1 MNSAIIGDDLSPTR
15 GLPAMIP
22 SSTQPNAPREGLKWV
37 KIKRFLTLPFSPK
50 SLKTYKAV
58 KRFEGVPIEVLA
70 ADGIKGVL
78 LDADGTLG
86 PHHTRVFSESV
97 RDHIAKM
104 VAGGLRVAIYTNA
117 MEDRFDAFEDV
128 AVVTDVPPKPDPR
141 GFEIAMKQYLKLN
154 DPATVCMIG
163 DNYITD
169 GGAID
174 TGMRFIYVQ
183 PVPGPENPFH
193 RLTRFIA
200 YLWARLY
207 SPECFR

>member
-1 MNSAIIGDDLSPTR
+1 
-15 GLPAMIP
+15 MIP
-22 SSTQPNAPREGLKWV
+22 SSTQSNAPREGLKWV

-50 SLKTYKAV
+50 SLRTYKAV
-58 KRFEGVPIEVLA
+58 KRFEDVPVEVLA

-86 PHHTRVFSESV
+86 PHHTQVFSVSV

-104 VAGGLRVAIYTNA
+104 TAAGFRVAVYTNA
-117 MEDRFDAFEDV
+117 MEDRFEAFEGV

-141 GFEIAMKQYLKLN
+141 GFEIAMKKYLELN

-169 GGAID
+169 GGAIAA
-174 TGMRFIYVQ
+174 GMRFIYVQ

-207 SPECFR
+207 SPLWL

>member
-1 MNSAIIGDDLSPTR
+1 MS
-15 GLPAMIP
+15 P
-22 SSTQPNAPREGLKWV
+22 SSLQSNAPREGLKWV
-37 KIKRFLTLPFSPK
+37 KIKRFFSLPFSPK

-58 KRFEGVPIEVLA
+58 KRFEDVPIDVLA

-86 PHHTRVFSESV
+86 PHHTRTFSEPV
-97 RDHIAKM
+97 RNHVEKM
-104 VAGGLRVAIYTNA
+104 VALGLRVAIYTNA
-117 MEDRFDAFEDV
+117 MEDRFEAFKGV
-128 AVVTDVPPKPDPR
+128 TIVTDVPPKPDPR
-141 GFEIAMKQYLKLN
+141 GFKIAMEKYLRLD

-174 TGMRFIYVQ
+174 AGMQFIHVQ

-193 RLTRFIA
+193 RFTRFIA
-200 YLWARLY
+200 YLLARLY
-207 SPECFR
+207 SPQSFRPAR

>member
-1 MNSAIIGDDLSPTR
+1 MNTP
-15 GLPAMIP
+15 
-22 SSTQPNAPREGLKWV
+22 QVVHPREGLKWV
-37 KIKRFLTLPFSPK
+37 KIKRFLTLPFAPK
-50 SLKTYKAV
+50 RLRTYRAV
-58 KRFEGVPIEVLA
+58 KRFEDVPIDRLT

-104 VAGGLRVAIYTNA
+104 IASGLRMAIYTNA
-117 MEDRFDAFEDV
+117 MEDRFEAFEGV
-128 AVVTDVPPKPDPR
+128 AIVTDVPPKPDPR
-141 GFEIAMKQYLKLN
+141 GFEIAMKKYLQLD

-174 TGMRFIYVQ
+174 AGMRFIHVK
-183 PVPGPENPFH
+183 PVPGPENFIH
-193 RLTRFIA
+193 RATRALA
-200 YLWARLY
+200 YLLARFY
-207 SPECFR
+207 SPKSFRSIRGS

>member
-1 MNSAIIGDDLSPTR
+1 MP
-15 GLPAMIP
+15 P
-22 SSTQPNAPREGLKWV
+22 SSRQSNAPREGLKWV

-58 KRFEGVPIEVLA
+58 QRFEEVPIDVLA

-86 PHHTRVFSESV
+86 PHHTRMFSESIRNHV
-97 RDHIAKM
+97 GKM
-104 VAGGLRVAIYTNA
+104 VTHGLRVAIYTNA
-117 MEDRFDAFEDV
+117 MEDRFDGFEGV
-128 AVVTDVPPKPDPR
+128 VIVTDVPPKPDPR
-141 GFEIAMKQYLKLN
+141 GFKIAMKKYLQLN

-174 TGMRFIYVQ
+174 AGMRFIHVQ

-193 RLTRFIA
+193 RITRFIA
-200 YLWARLY
+200 YLFARFY
-207 SPECFR
+207 SPRNFRPAQQ

>member
-1 MNSAIIGDDLSPTR
+1 MPL
-15 GLPAMIP
+15 
-22 SSTQPNAPREGLKWV
+22 SSTQSNAPREGLKWV
-37 KIKRFLTLPFSPK
+37 KIKRFLILPFSPK

-58 KRFEGVPIEVLA
+58 KRFEDVTIDSLIA
-70 ADGIKGVL
+70 YGIKGVL

-97 RDHIAKM
+97 RKHVAKM
-104 VAGGLRVAIYTNA
+104 TAAGLRVAIYTNA
-117 MEDRFDAFEDV
+117 MEDRFDGFEGV
-128 AVVTDVPPKPDPR
+128 AIVTDVPPKPDPR
-141 GFEIAMKQYLKLN
+141 GFEIAMKQYLQLD

-174 TGMRFIYVQ
+174 AGMRFIHVR
-183 PVPGPENPFH
+183 PVPGPENAFH

-207 SPECFR
+207 SHKSFR

>member
-1 MNSAIIGDDLSPTR
+1 
-15 GLPAMIP
+15 MIP
-22 SSTQPNAPREGLKWV
+22 SSTPSSAPREGLKWV
-37 KIKRFLTLPFSPK
+37 KIRRFITLPFSPK
-50 SLKTYKAV
+50 SLRTYRAV
-58 KRFEGVPIEVLA
+58 KRFEDVPIDHLIS
-70 ADGIKGVL
+70 DGIKGVL

-104 VAGGLRVAIYTNA
+104 LASDLRVAIYTNA
-117 MEDRFDAFEDV
+117 LEERFETFEGV
-128 AVVTDVPPKPDPR
+128 AIVTDVPPKPDPR
-141 GFEIAMKQYLKLN
+141 GFGIAMKKYLQLD

-174 TGMRFIYVQ
+174 AGMRFIHVQ

-193 RLTRFIA
+193 RATRFIA
-200 YLWARLY
+200 YLFARLY
-207 SPECFR
+207 SRFR

>member
-1 MNSAIIGDDLSPTR
+1 MNTPAPT
-15 GLPAMIP
+15 IDH
-22 SSTQPNAPREGLKWV
+22 PREGLKWV
-37 KIKRFLTLPFSPK
+37 KVRRFLALPFSPK
-50 SLKTYKAV
+50 SLKTYRAV
-58 KRFEGVPIEVLA
+58 KQFEDVPIERLT

-97 RDHIAKM
+97 RAHVQAM
-104 VAGGLRVAIYTNA
+104 VQNGLRVAIYTNA
-117 MEDRFDAFEDV
+117 MEDRFDAFEGV
-128 AVVTDVPPKPDPR
+128 AIVTDVPPKPDPR
-141 GFEIAMKQYLKLN
+141 GFEIAMKKYLQLD

-174 TGMRFIYVQ
+174 AGMRFIHVQ

-193 RLTRFIA
+193 RITRFIA

-207 SPECFR
+207 SPQSFR

>member
-1 MNSAIIGDDLSPTR
+1 
-15 GLPAMIP
+15 MIP
-22 SSTQPNAPREGLKWV
+22 SSTPSSAPREGLKWV
-37 KIKRFLTLPFSPK
+37 KIRRFITLPFSPK
-50 SLKTYKAV
+50 SLRTYRAV
-58 KRFEGVPIEVLA
+58 KRFEDVPIDHLIS
-70 ADGIKGVL
+70 DGIKGVL

-104 VAGGLRVAIYTNA
+104 LASDLRVAIYTNA
-117 MEDRFDAFEDV
+117 LEDRFETFEGV
-128 AVVTDVPPKPDPR
+128 AIVTDVPPKPDPR
-141 GFEIAMKQYLKLN
+141 GFGIAMKKYLQLD

-174 TGMRFIYVQ
+174 AGMRFIHVQ

-193 RLTRFIA
+193 RATRFIA
-200 YLWARLY
+200 YLFARLY
-207 SPECFR
+207 SRFH

>member
-1 MNSAIIGDDLSPTR
+1 
-15 GLPAMIP
+15 MIP
-22 SSTQPNAPREGLKWV
+22 SSTPSSAPREGLKWV
-37 KIKRFLTLPFSPK
+37 KIRRFITLPFSPK
-50 SLKTYKAV
+50 SLRTYRAV
-58 KRFEGVPIEVLA
+58 KRFEDVPIDHLISS
-70 ADGIKGVL
+70 GIKGVL

-104 VAGGLRVAIYTNA
+104 LASDLRVAIYTNA
-117 MEDRFDAFEDV
+117 MEDRFETFEGV
-128 AVVTDVPPKPDPR
+128 AIVTDVPPKPDPR
-141 GFEIAMKQYLKLN
+141 GFEIAMKKYLQLD

-174 TGMRFIYVQ
+174 AGMRFIHVQ

-193 RLTRFIA
+193 RATRFIA
-200 YLWARLY
+200 YLFARLY
-207 SPECFR
+207 SRFR